1 MSMPRSYLVRIYRQ
15 GFDLL
20 SGTVEDV
27 STSGRRSFSSLAE
40 LGGHL
45 MGPIDPEA
53 GPDGVPL
60 TDTPLN
66 PGE

>member
-20 SGTVEDV
+20 GGTVEDV
-27 STSGRRSFSSLAE
+27 STSGRRSFASLAE
-40 LGGHL
+40 LGAHL

-53 GPDGVPL
+53 APDGVPFDDPS
-60 TDTPLN
+60 TN